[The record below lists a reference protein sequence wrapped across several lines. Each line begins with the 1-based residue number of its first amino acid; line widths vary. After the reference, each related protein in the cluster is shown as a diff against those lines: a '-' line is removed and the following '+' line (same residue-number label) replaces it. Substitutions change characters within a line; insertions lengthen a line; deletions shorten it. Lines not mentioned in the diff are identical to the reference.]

1 MVIYSVGRSID
12 SLSVTLHRTRD
23 IMAKPLLMKYR
34 STSETNPLSVV
45 SLTSIVSTLFLTLN
59 LHQVGAENGSG
70 DQWPYVEVYP
80 PTDTTQDQFSC
91 VPSENRTCPLY
102 VAVTVSFGGEYLS
115 TGVIGSIQY
124 ALDQINN
131 NSSLLPGYS
140 LHYTLTDSQVSCK
153 RVLHNYS
160 PHTVY

>member
-1 MVIYSVGRSID
+1 
-12 SLSVTLHRTRD
+12 
-23 IMAKPLLMKYR
+23 MAKTLLMKYR
-34 STSETNPLSVV
+34 CTSETNPFSVV
-45 SLTSIVSTLFLTLN
+45 SLASIVSTLFLTLS
-59 LHQVGAENGSG
+59 LHTAGAESGNGNH
-70 DQWPYVEVYP
+70 WPYVEVYP

-115 TGVIGSIQY
+115 SGVIGSIQY

-131 NSSLLPGYS
+131 DSSLLPGYS

-153 RVLHNYS
+153 RILH
-160 PHTVY
+160 